1 MLDSVKDAVL
11 GRAMR
16 LMSDP
21 RLSRVMGDPR
31 VMNVAMKAVGLGGTI
46 KAELDRASR
55 FAAGLFGLATQEE
68 VSALRSTVQS
78 LEDNLSAPRTPRR
91 SAARRERPNR
101 RACRAGAPN
110 DASAAGLQHG
120 LPDADFDR
128 PLQGSFWFAWQRP
141 TTRPTRCWSSA
152 RRAAIARRWIGWCA
166 VISAPLFALC
176 LRYVRDADE
185 AADLVQRS
193 FVRAM
198 GKLADL
204 RDAGV
209 FRSWLLR
216 IGAHLALNHIRD
228 HARFVAD
235 DGELEAGIERRA
247 RAVGVGGVDR
257 LEAAEQASALREAVN
272 ELPTKQRMTLE
283 LRIYEDLPF
292 RDIGVALGI
301 SEGAAKVNFHYA
313 VRKLR
318 GPLSPADGGAHRGK
332 IK

>member
-1 MLDSVKDAVL
+1 MATETARRLVL
-11 GRAMR
+11 VRMAEADDTPDEVLVTRAQT
-16 LMSDP
+16 
-21 RLSRVMGDPR
+21 GDR
-31 VMNVAMKAVGLGGTI
+31 AA
-46 KAELDRASR
+46 LDR
-55 FAAGLFGLATQEE
+55 L
-68 VSALRSTVQS
+68 V
-78 LEDNLSAPRTPRR
+78 RR
-91 SAARRERPNR
+91 HQ
-101 RACRAGAPN
+101 RA
-110 DASAAGLQHG
+110 
-120 LPDADFDR
+120 
-128 PLQGSFWFAWQRP
+128 
-141 TTRPTRCWSSA
+141 
-152 RRAAIARRWIGWCA
+152 
-166 VISAPLFALC
+166 LFALC

-198 GKLADL
+198 GKLAEL

-209 FRSWLLR
+209 FRSWILR

-235 DGELEAGIERRA
+235 DGEIEAGFSDEH
-247 RAVGVGGVDR
+247 AVSASDR
-257 LEAAEQASALREAVN
+257 LEAAEASSALRAAVH

-318 GPLSPADGGAHRGK
+318 AAFVPADGAGVHRGK
-332 IK
+332 VK

>member
-1 MLDSVKDAVL
+1 MPISTQTAPKLVLVRMAEADETPDEVLVK
-11 GRAMR
+11 RAQ
-16 LMSDP
+16 SGD
-21 RLSRVMGDPR
+21 RV
-31 VMNVAMKAVGLGGTI
+31 A
-46 KAELDRASR
+46 LDRLVRRHQRA
-55 FAAGLFGLATQEE
+55 LF
-68 VSALRSTVQS
+68 S
-78 LEDNLSAPRTPRR
+78 
-91 SAARRERPNR
+91 
-101 RACRAGAPN
+101 
-110 DASAAGLQHG
+110 
-120 LPDADFDR
+120 
-128 PLQGSFWFAWQRP
+128 
-141 TTRPTRCWSSA
+141 
-152 RRAAIARRWIGWCA
+152 
-166 VISAPLFALC
+166 LC

-204 RDAGV
+204 RDATV

-235 DGELEAGIERRA
+235 DGERESGLNDERA
-247 RAVGVGGVDR
+247 LSASDR
-257 LEAAEQASALREAVN
+257 LEAAETASALREAVQA
-272 ELPTKQRMTLE
+272 LPTKQRMTLE

-318 GPLSPADGGAHRGK
+318 GSFLPADGGGAHRGT

>member
-1 MLDSVKDAVL
+1 MAEADETPDEVLVK
-11 GRAMR
+11 RAQG
-16 LMSDP
+16 
-21 RLSRVMGDPR
+21 GDR
-31 VMNVAMKAVGLGGTI
+31 AA
-46 KAELDRASR
+46 LDR
-55 FAAGLFGLATQEE
+55 L
-68 VSALRSTVQS
+68 V
-78 LEDNLSAPRTPRR
+78 RR
-91 SAARRERPNR
+91 HQ
-101 RACRAGAPN
+101 RA
-110 DASAAGLQHG
+110 
-120 LPDADFDR
+120 
-128 PLQGSFWFAWQRP
+128 
-141 TTRPTRCWSSA
+141 
-152 RRAAIARRWIGWCA
+152 
-166 VISAPLFALC
+166 LFALC
-176 LRYVRDADE
+176 MRYVRDADE

-198 GKLADL
+198 GKLVDL

-209 FRSWLLR
+209 FRSWILR

-235 DGELEAGIERRA
+235 DGELETGIGAERA
-247 RAVGVGGVDR
+247 PPSAALDR
-257 LEAAEQASALREAVN
+257 LEAAEQASALREAVG

-318 GPLSPADGGAHRGK
+318 GLLSPADGGAHRGK

>member
-1 MLDSVKDAVL
+1 MKTSILTA
-11 GRAMR
+11 
-16 LMSDP
+16 P
-21 RLSRVMGDPR
+21 RLVLVRMAEADDTADDVLVRRAQGGDR
-31 VMNVAMKAVGLGGTI
+31 GA
-46 KAELDRASR
+46 LDR
-55 FAAGLFGLATQEE
+55 L
-68 VSALRSTVQS
+68 V
-78 LEDNLSAPRTPRR
+78 RR
-91 SAARRERPNR
+91 HQ
-101 RACRAGAPN
+101 RA
-110 DASAAGLQHG
+110 
-120 LPDADFDR
+120 
-128 PLQGSFWFAWQRP
+128 
-141 TTRPTRCWSSA
+141 
-152 RRAAIARRWIGWCA
+152 
-166 VISAPLFALC
+166 LFALC
-176 LRYVRDADE
+176 LRYVRDTDE

-235 DGELEAGIERRA
+235 GGETEAGLTDERA
-247 RAVGVGGVDR
+247 PSASDR
-257 LEAAEQASALREAVN
+257 LETAEEASALRAAVH

-292 RDIGVALGI
+292 RDIGEALGI

-318 GPLSPADGGAHRGK
+318 GSLSPADGGGAQRGK